1 MLARLPA
8 PMVDLPHLCLA
19 SPCHPLPLSAL
30 TLPPPAP
37 SCCSTGLPTLL
48 PAGLEEL
55 DLSGNC
61 FKSLPPVL
69 YRQPYRRSPPSS
81 GGGGGGGAAAATLP
95 SLRRLA
101 LRHNCFRSIPV
112 EQLAGMLASMPLLG
126 QLELPLL
133 SSDPG
138 PHPPDAS
145 GGNQTGSVQVDTVI
159 MRRLQELRPDV
170 CQLADGSLAFL
181 SRAEVAALQSP
192 VAVEAGSE

>member
-1 MLARLPA
+1 M
-8 PMVDLPHLCLA
+8 
-19 SPCHPLPLSAL
+19 
-30 TLPPPAP
+30 
-37 SCCSTGLPTLL
+37 LL
-48 PAGLEEL
+48 PAGREEL

-61 FKSLPPVL
+61 FKKLPRVL
-69 YRQPYRRSPPSS
+69 YRQLYRRSLPPSAAAAR
-81 GGGGGGGAAAATLP
+81 GGGGAAAATLP

-112 EQLAGMLASMPLLG
+112 EQLAGMLATMPLLG

-181 SRAEVAALQSP
+181 PRAEVAALQSP
-192 VAVEAGSE
+192 VAVEAGSECFRRREEPLTGLLCSAFALFY

>member
-1 MLARLPA
+1 M
-8 PMVDLPHLCLA
+8 
-19 SPCHPLPLSAL
+19 
-30 TLPPPAP
+30 
-37 SCCSTGLPTLL
+37 LL

-61 FKSLPPVL
+61 FKKLPRVLYRKLYRRSLPPSAAAA
-69 YRQPYRRSPPSS
+69 R
-81 GGGGGGGAAAATLP
+81 GGGGAAAATLP

-138 PHPPDAS
+138 PHLPDAS

-181 SRAEVAALQSP
+181 PRAEVAALQSP

>member
-1 MLARLPA
+1 M
-8 PMVDLPHLCLA
+8 
-19 SPCHPLPLSAL
+19 
-30 TLPPPAP
+30 
-37 SCCSTGLPTLL
+37 LL

-61 FKSLPPVL
+61 FKKLPRVL
-69 YRQPYRRSPPSS
+69 YRQLYRRSLPPSAAAAR
-81 GGGGGGGAAAATLP
+81 GGGGAAAATLP

-112 EQLAGMLASMPLLG
+112 EQLAGMLATMPLLG

-181 SRAEVAALQSP
+181 PRAEVAALQSP
-192 VAVEAGSE
+192 VAVEAGSECFRRREEPLTGLLCSAFALFY